1 MIKSRGDKLSSANI
15 YDYMLWG
22 VCHAGT
28 RTKSFLTYI
37 VINFM
42 VAAAVRL
49 KTKFH
54 SSLIII
60 LLVWNDFIR
69 SRGAH
74 ERKIFHLITI
84 QQRDDWLSERL
95 NLKSFSIH
103 SPPPS
108 PSVIIIR
115 AVIRRRNYVVKLTL
129 EVNNNRRHRI
139 DYEKKA
145 SHMSEEGG
153 KKVHKFNSISFRMN
167 MKGKISKTTCNSV
180 E

>member
-1 MIKSRGDKLSSANI
+1 
-15 YDYMLWG
+15 
-22 VCHAGT
+22 
-28 RTKSFLTYI
+28 
-37 VINFM
+37 M

-60 LLVWNDFIR
+60 LWVWSDFIR
-69 SRGAH
+69 SHAH
-74 ERKIFHLITI
+74 ESKIFHLITI
-84 QQRDDWLSERL
+84 QPRDDWLSERL

-108 PSVIIIR
+108 LSVIIIR

-139 DYEKKA
+139 DYEKKT

-153 KKVHKFNSISFRMN
+153 KKIVQIQFHFISNEYERRN
-167 MKGKISKTTCNSV
+167 K
-180 E
+180 

>member
-1 MIKSRGDKLSSANI
+1 
-15 YDYMLWG
+15 MLWRL
-22 VCHAGT
+22 CHAGT

-60 LLVWNDFIR
+60 LWVWSDFIR
-69 SRGAH
+69 SHAH

-84 QQRDDWLSERL
+84 QPRDDWLSERL

-108 PSVIIIR
+108 LSVIIR

-153 KKVHKFNSISFRMN
+153 KKLYKFNSISFRMN
-167 MKGKISKTTCNSV
+167 MKEEISKTTCNSV